1 MDSGKKSVIEEMDFF
16 STIITED
23 EYNISKSCEDFKD
36 TTSRAKSKEPKEK
49 ANIRDQLSVL
59 EKSVLPIQNDSESKL
74 RVSKGTRS
82 RVTIK
87 DEVSTPEVPSLPS
100 QSCSELNDVKDKE
113 EYHAENAAQLGH
125 SKPKSS
131 LKPSGGKKVTRS
143 VTWADE
149 KMDSADSRD
158 LCEVRELDGKKEGPS
173 GLGGMDV
180 GEDDNALRLA
190 SAEACA
196 IALSQAAEAI
206 ASGETDTT
214 DAGMQLYSLSFS
226 LSFFL
231 SFYLFIFSNFCPCLF
246 IFK

>member
-23 EYNISKSCEDFKD
+23 EYNISKSCKDFKD

-74 RVSKGTRS
+74 RVSKGMRS

-87 DEVSTPEVPSLPS
+87 DEVNTPEVPSVPS

-113 EYHAENAAQLGH
+113 EYHAENVAQLGH

-149 KMDSADSRD
+149 KMDGADSRD
-158 LCEVRELDGKKEGPS
+158 LCEVGELDGKKEGPS
-173 GLGGMDV
+173 GLVGGMDV

-214 DAGMQLYSLSFS
+214 DAGMQLYSLSFY

-231 SFYLFIFSNFCPCLF
+231 FIYFF
-246 IFK
+246 